1 MSSYDVVADGDSCE
15 EHMEEAL
22 GANGF
27 FAGQVFDVAEAEIVE
42 AAKTDPIAF
51 GELYE
56 RYYVRV
62 YRYIYHRVGHASDAE
77 DVTGLVFMKAL
88 EGLPNYRQRGNGFA
102 PWIFRIARNAVID
115 HYRRRRPQATL
126 DVLLSAPDDA
136 DPVGDVLGKERR
148 TELTALVEGLSADQR
163 DVVLLRYAADLS
175 FTEIA
180 AILQKNEAAVRMLLH
195 RGLKKLKVVLGDGRA
210 GF

>member
-1 MSSYDVVADGDSCE
+1 
-15 EHMEEAL
+15 MEEAL
-22 GANGF
+22 DARGF
-27 FAGQVFDVAEAEIVE
+27 LAAVTVDSAEAEIVE
-42 AAKTDPIAF
+42 AAKTDPMAF

-88 EGLPNYRQRGNGFA
+88 EGLPSYRQRGNGFA
-102 PWIFRIARNAVID
+102 PWLFRIARNAVID

-126 DVLLSAPDDA
+126 DQLLFAPDEA

-148 TELTALVEGLSADQR
+148 NELARLVEHLSADQR
-163 DVVLLRYAADLS
+163 DVVLLRYASDLS
-175 FTEIA
+175 FSEIA
-180 AILQKNEAAVRMLLH
+180 TIVQKNEAAVRMLLH
-195 RGLKKLKVVLGDGRA
+195 RGLKKLKVVLGDGRE
-210 GF
+210 GI